1 MFEDK
6 ESFWKKKGFYISA
19 CALLIAIMAVGVIY
33 YRQTAPDSENDL
45 LANIATEMPEV
56 TEAPEETDK
65 SSTETEETVQANAN
79 VAKNILNKN
88 GEAASSK
95 KEQNTNNTSAQ
106 KEAAQKKVE
115 KENEK
120 AKALEKK
127 KVEAVTASTSLVKHS
142 FNEEK
147 GLLWPV
153 KGDVVLKYSMS
164 NTIYFKTL
172 AQYKCNPGI
181 VISAKEGTNVKAAA
195 DCTVTK
201 IEKDDELGTVV
212 TTDIGND
219 YAVSYGQ
226 LDNISVNKGDVLK
239 EGDVI
244 GTVAAPTKYFTEEGS
259 NLYFQVKQ
267 GKETVDPLLLLR

>member
-1 MFEDK
+1 MFEEK

-19 CALLIAIMAVGVIY
+19 CTLLIAIMAVGVIY
-33 YRQTAPDSENDL
+33 YRQTEPDSENDL

-56 TEAPEETDK
+56 TATPEKTDEPSDETQK
-65 SSTETEETVQANAN
+65 TVQANAN
-79 VAKNILNKN
+79 VSANILNKN
-88 GEAASSK
+88 NEVNAFSEDK
-95 KEQNTNNTSAQ
+95 NTNNTSAQ
-106 KEAAQKKVE
+106 T
-115 KENEK
+115 K
-120 AKALEKK
+120 AEKK
-127 KVEAVTASTSLVKHS
+127 KAEKQTEKTEASQKKDVEAVTASTSLVKHS

-153 KGDVVLKYSMS
+153 KGEVVLKYSMS

-181 VISAKEGTNVKAAA
+181 VIAAKKGTNVKTAA

-201 IEKDDELGTVV
+201 IEKDDELGTIV
-212 TTDIGND
+212 TTDIGSD
-219 YAVSYGQ
+219 YLVSYGQ

-267 GKETVDPLLLLR
+267 GKETIDPLLLLR